1 MTSDVIFQPN
11 VDRASS
17 EAALQMSEPITSG
30 VTAILVVEA
39 TVTIAS
45 RMAPIGMVVTSV
57 TVTAIM
63 ISLVV
68 VKTAESVTPQM
79 ILGIANRRETN

>member
-1 MTSDVIFQPN
+1 M
-11 VDRASS
+11 
-17 EAALQMSEPITSG
+17 
-30 VTAILVVEA
+30 TAILVVEA